1 MDRLIKDKF
10 SVFVFVTSGFPTAEK
25 TIDILLALQKSNVVD
40 VVELGIPCSE
50 CVADGPVLES
60 CGDQARKNGTD
71 NIFKCLDILKEARN
85 KGFNL
90 PVVLMGYINNFKKG
104 WIEQA
109 KDLISGVIIV
119 DLPVEDKYT
128 HIFVNECKQNNIT
141 FIPIVTSE
149 TTDERVKKINL
160 IASTYIYCVSVL
172 GITGIR
178 NFSDNY
184 LKKYQEI
191 YHRIKQNV
199 DYKCLIG
206 FGISNNKSVRAV
218 KETGAQGCVV
228 GTAIMKKIIELKDD
242 KIFEEKFIYFL
253 RNFFK

>member
-10 SVFVFVTSGFPTAEK
+10 SVFVFVTSGFPTAE
-25 TIDILLALQKSNVVD
+25 KSNVVD

-128 HIFVNECKQNNIT
+128 HILLMNVN
-141 FIPIVTSE
+141 
-149 TTDERVKKINL
+149 KI
-160 IASTYIYCVSVL
+160 Y
-172 GITGIR
+172 
-178 NFSDNY
+178 
-184 LKKYQEI
+184 
-191 YHRIKQNV
+191 
-199 DYKCLIG
+199 
-206 FGISNNKSVRAV
+206 
-218 KETGAQGCVV
+218 
-228 GTAIMKKIIELKDD
+228 
-242 KIFEEKFIYFL
+242 
-253 RNFFK
+253 